1 MRTTPHALVERYRR
15 AGWWSDQRIFDLFD
29 VAVRARPDA
38 TAVVDPPNRTT
49 LIGGTPLRLSYAQL
63 DRLAMGFARRLM
75 ELGFERDDVLITQLP
90 NVAEY
95 VAVYLAA
102 MKLGVVLSPAP
113 MQFRRRELAQ
123 ILQLTGARGL
133 LTVPRLRNSDPC
145 IEARAAVAD
154 GAAML
159 LCLGSEAP
167 AGTVAIDPVLALHE
181 DPRGNAAAIPVAQ
194 ISADD
199 VVTICW
205 TSGTEGAPKG
215 VPRTHNQW
223 LAISHA
229 HFEGAGIREGDVLLN
244 PFPLINMAA
253 IGGCFLSWLRA
264 AGTLVLHHPLEL
276 PVYLAQIAI
285 ERPHYA
291 IAPPAVLNMLLQD
304 EQLLAAT
311 DLSSLRCIGSGSAP
325 LDPAMIRGFR
335 DRFGIEI
342 VNMFGSNEG
351 MSLVSSA
358 IEAPEPERRARFFPR
373 FGRPEVGW
381 SQRVAHAIETRIVD
395 PETATEILIAGNPG
409 EMQIRGPTVFD
420 GYFRAPEITSKAF
433 TADGWFRT
441 GDLFEIAGEGE
452 VPRYYQFVGRL
463 KQLIIRGG
471 VKIAPD
477 EIESTLALHPAVAE
491 AGAIGYRDTLLGE
504 RVAAIVVLKTGA
516 APLTLNAVQNLFREQ
531 GLAVFKWPERLRF
544 VDALPRNAL
553 GKVVRTELAEIAER
567 QD

>member
-1 MRTTPHALVERYRR
+1 M
-15 AGWWSDQRIFDLFD
+15 
-29 VAVRARPDA
+29 AVRARPDA

-63 DRLAMGFARRLM
+63 DRLAIGFARRLV
-75 ELGFERDDVLITQLP
+75 ELGFEREDVLITQLP

-276 PVYLAQIAI
+276 PVYLAQIAT

-304 EQLLAAT
+304 ERLLSAT

-325 LDPAMIRGFR
+325 LDPAMIRSFR

-381 SQRVAHAIETRIVD
+381 SQRVANAIETRIVD
-395 PETATEILIAGNPG
+395 PETAAEILIAGNPG
-409 EMQIRGPTVFD
+409 EM
-420 GYFRAPEITSKAF
+420 
-433 TADGWFRT
+433 
-441 GDLFEIAGEGE
+441 
-452 VPRYYQFVGRL
+452 
-463 KQLIIRGG
+463 
-471 VKIAPD
+471 
-477 EIESTLALHPAVAE
+477 
-491 AGAIGYRDTLLGE
+491 
-504 RVAAIVVLKTGA
+504 
-516 APLTLNAVQNLFREQ
+516 
-531 GLAVFKWPERLRF
+531 
-544 VDALPRNAL
+544 
-553 GKVVRTELAEIAER
+553 
-567 QD
+567 